1 MRAIMQIDYDF
12 LFEKIK
18 ICGDISKESYYSK
31 NKINF
36 KKKKDGSQVTD
47 VDEHISQFLKKE
59 IYKKYPNIPFFSEEE
74 INNPEKITSSE
85 NFFMLD
91 PIDGTSSYIEKNP
104 EYTINLS
111 LVSNE
116 KILFS
121 CIYSPIY
128 NILYYANLLESF
140 KIYDNTEK
148 KLKNYDD
155 KQLSKYRVITTR
167 REDELFKIKK
177 MLDKNKIKYEFIHL
191 SSALKF
197 GYLSEGNADIY
208 IRRAKIKLWDV
219 ISGFHIANNAG
230 YIVKDSLGNNFH
242 NYLVSRDY
250 LSKIINSD
258 FRIDEFIIQN
268 SEKYKVIF

>member
-1 MRAIMQIDYDF
+1 MKIDYDF

-18 ICGDISKESYYSK
+18 VCGDISKESYYSK

-36 KKKKDGSQVTD
+36 KKKKDGSKITD
-47 VDEHISQFLKKE
+47 VDVDISKFLKSE
-59 IYKKYPNIPFFSEEE
+59 IYKKYPNIPFFSEED
-74 INNPEKITSSE
+74 INDFEKITSSE

-91 PIDGTSSYIEKNP
+91 PIDGTSSFIEKNP

-116 KILFS
+116 KMLFS
-121 CIYSPIY
+121 CIYSPIN

-140 KIYDNTEK
+140 KIDEKTEK
-148 KLKNYDD
+148 KLKNCND
-155 KQLSKYRVITTR
+155 KQLSKYRVVATR
-167 REDELFKIKK
+167 REDELLKIKK
-177 MLDKNKIKYEFIHL
+177 TLEKNEIQYEFIYL

-197 GYLSEGNADIY
+197 GFLSEGNADIY
-208 IRRAKIKLWDV
+208 IRRANIKLWDV
-219 ISGFHIANNAG
+219 LSGFHIAHNAG
-230 YIVKDSLGNNFH
+230 YIIKDSLGNNFQ

-250 LSKIINSD
+250 LSKIINFD
-258 FRIDEFIIQN
+258 FKIDEFIIQN

>member
-36 KKKKDGSQVTD
+36 KKKKDGSKVTD
-47 VDEHISQFLKKE
+47 VDEHISKFLKRE

-74 INNPEKITSSE
+74 INNPEMITSSE

-116 KILFS
+116 KIFFS

-148 KLKNYDD
+148 KLKNYND

-219 ISGFHIANNAG
+219 LSGFHIANNAG

>member
-1 MRAIMQIDYDF
+1 M
-12 LFEKIK
+12 
-18 ICGDISKESYYSK
+18 
-31 NKINF
+31 
-36 KKKKDGSQVTD
+36 
-47 VDEHISQFLKKE
+47 
-59 IYKKYPNIPFFSEEE
+59 
-74 INNPEKITSSE
+74 
-85 NFFMLD
+85 
-91 PIDGTSSYIEKNP
+91 
-104 EYTINLS
+104 
-111 LVSNE
+111 
-116 KILFS
+116 
-121 CIYSPIY
+121 
-128 NILYYANLLESF
+128 
-140 KIYDNTEK
+140 
-148 KLKNYDD
+148 
-155 KQLSKYRVITTR
+155 ITTR

>member
-47 VDEHISQFLKKE
+47 VEEHISQFLKKE

-148 KLKNYDD
+148 KLK
-155 KQLSKYRVITTR
+155 
-167 REDELFKIKK
+167 
-177 MLDKNKIKYEFIHL
+177 
-191 SSALKF
+191 
-197 GYLSEGNADIY
+197 
-208 IRRAKIKLWDV
+208 KL
-219 ISGFHIANNAG
+219 
-230 YIVKDSLGNNFH
+230 
-242 NYLVSRDY
+242 
-250 LSKIINSD
+250 
-258 FRIDEFIIQN
+258 
-268 SEKYKVIF
+268 

>member
-36 KKKKDGSQVTD
+36 KKKKDGSKVTD
-47 VDEHISQFLKKE
+47 VDEHISKFLKRE

-74 INNPEKITSSE
+74 INNPEMITSSE

-116 KILFS
+116 KIFFS

-148 KLKNYDD
+148 KLKNYND

-219 ISGFHIANNAG
+219 LSGFHIANNAG

-250 LSKIINSD
+250 LSKIINYD